1 MTSLAGSPVIEPGVD
16 FVRFTTD
23 DASATDAEVQSR
35 TLGRIMAAGLT
46 FASAPNGHIGRG
58 N

>member
-1 MTSLAGSPVIEPGVD
+1 VTSPAGLPVIEPGVD

-35 TLGRIMAAGLT
+35 TLDQIMAAGLT
-46 FASAPNGHIGRG
+46 FVSAPNGYIGRG